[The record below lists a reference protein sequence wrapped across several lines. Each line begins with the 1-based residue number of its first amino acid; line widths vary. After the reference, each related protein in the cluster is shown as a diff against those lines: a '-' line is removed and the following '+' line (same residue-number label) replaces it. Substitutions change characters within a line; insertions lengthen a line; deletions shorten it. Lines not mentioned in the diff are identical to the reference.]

1 MSAIILASSSPRRF
15 QILEQIGIKF
25 TVDSAEIDENLPG
38 LAAAELVKALSL
50 KKAQAVAE
58 KYQEGIII
66 GADTVVA
73 VDGQIYGKPKSKEQA
88 REMMQN
94 LSGRSHEVLTAIA
107 LVDAAGKKKQVQK
120 LVSTKVFFRKLTNKE
135 IKRYLAWDE
144 YQDKAGAY
152 GIQGKGAVLVEKIDG
167 CYYNVVGLP
176 VSALLDAFHEMGVD
190 IYE

>member
-1 MSAIILASSSPRRF
+1 
-15 QILEQIGIKF
+15 
-25 TVDSAEIDENLPG
+25 
-38 LAAAELVKALSL
+38 
-50 KKAQAVAE
+50 
-58 KYQEGIII
+58 
-66 GADTVVA
+66 
-73 VDGQIYGKPKSKEQA
+73 
-88 REMMQN
+88 MMQN

-135 IKRYLAWDE
+135 IERYLAWDE